1 MIDIRLVA
9 SDVDGTMLPANGA
22 ISENLRRAIARCLD
36 RGIPFILSSGRW
48 IVALGR
54 IIESCGVGGQPMI
67 IANGAAVLAPDG
79 VPLREWTLCESDARL
94 AFDVMRRYDVQINS
108 YVRNGLY
115 CLNTRVLARQAT
127 MIRDY
132 IGTGHARLSLDDPAA
147 FEAFALTAPYKL
159 EAMTD
164 DERFA
169 FWRGELSKC
178 IRCNACRNVCPA
190 CSCVKCV
197 FDNPNTGVQNKAAA
211 DDFEENLFHIIR
223 AFHVAG
229 RCTDCGECS
238 RVCPQGIPLHLL
250 NRKFI
255 SDIDDLYGE
264 YQAGEAIGQRHPLI
278 DYTQADCEPSIV
290 HERGN
295 NA

>member
-22 ISENLRRAIARCLD
+22 ISENLRLAIARCLD

-48 IVALGR
+48 IGALGR

-67 IANGAAVLAPDG
+67 IANGAAVLGPDG

-159 EAMTD
+159 EAMTED
-164 DERFA
+164 P
-169 FWRGELSKC
+169 EL
-178 IRCNACRNVCPA
+178 IREVRAALRDTGLAVTHSSSRNVELMAPGVGKGQALKWLAGRMGVPLEHCMA
-190 CSCVKCV
+190 
-197 FDNPNTGVQNKAAA
+197 FGDNANDLDMLSVVGWPVAVGNAEDAVKAAA
-211 DDFEENLFHIIR
+211 RIVGPADVDDG
-223 AFHVAG
+223 VA
-229 RCTDCGECS
+229 
-238 RVCPQGIPLHLL
+238 RV
-250 NRKFI
+250 
-255 SDIDDLYGE
+255 
-264 YQAGEAIGQRHPLI
+264 LI
-278 DYTQADCEPSIV
+278 DQVLGEESA
-290 HERGN
+290 
-295 NA
+295 